1 MAVAALAGA
10 AFALAAAPPAWAAG
24 EQGVWQGTI
33 GTLPVRACLTR
44 DEDGTWGTGSYFYLS
59 RLKPLRLE
67 AADEGPDLVE
77 RATWGAEQE
86 GARWR
91 VVAKGG
97 DALGGEWRSGA
108 RTLPI
113 ALRRVPT
120 AASDEGPCASDAY
133 TAPRL
138 RPLLVTSVPA
148 AKGALRYRKLTYSPG
163 PAFPDVNL
171 ASFAIAETHP
181 GDKAINA
188 AVRLDPARRES
199 PGDYLSCVR
208 QALAQTGT
216 DGDYFAELTPTAM
229 PGDYLSAEV
238 SIGWSCGGA
247 HPDNASYSLTFD
259 RRTGREVR
267 LASWL
272 LPSAAVPPGSDDDR
286 GRSVRVTPAFRR
298 LLIKRFPFDPQA
310 AECRDPVGE
319 EDYWT
324 IALTATG
331 LGFAPQL
338 PHVVQA
344 CEETAV
350 VPFRELAPF
359 LTAAGHEGAGRLG
372 YRPAR

>member
-1 MAVAALAGA
+1 MR
-10 AFALAAAPPAWAAG
+10 FALLGIVLALIGTSPARAAG

-44 DEDGTWGTGSYFYLS
+44 DEDGKWGTGSYFYLS
-59 RLKPLRLE
+59 KLKPLRLE
-67 AADEGPDLVE
+67 AADRGPDLIERATLGVE
-77 RATWGAEQE
+77 RA

-91 VVAKGG
+91 VVPKGG

-108 RTLPI
+108 RSLPI
-113 ALRRVPT
+113 TLRRVP
-120 AASDEGPCASDAY
+120 AAKSDDGPCASDAFL
-133 TAPRL
+133 APRL
-138 RPLLVTSVPA
+138 RPLRVTSAPVVQ
-148 AKGALRYRKLTYSPG
+148 GALRYTKLTYSPG
-163 PAFPDVNL
+163 PAFPDVRL
-171 ASFAIAETHP
+171 ASFAIPEMKP

-188 AVRLDPARRES
+188 AVRLDPTRRDS

-216 DGDYFAELTPTAM
+216 DGDYSAELTPSAV

-259 RRTGREVR
+259 RRSGREVR
-267 LASWL
+267 LAGWL
-272 LPSAAVPPGSDDDR
+272 LPSAAAPPESDDR
-286 GRSVRVTPAFRR
+286 GHSVRVTSAFRD
-298 LLIKRFPFDPQA
+298 LILKRFPFDPQA
-310 AECRDPVGE
+310 AECRESVAE

-324 IALTATG
+324 VALTATG

-344 CEETAV
+344 CEDTAV
-350 VPFRELAPF
+350 VPFGELVPF
-359 LTAAGHEGAGRLG
+359 LTPAGREGASRLG
-372 YRPAR
+372 HRQAR